1 MTLTINGEFRDFD
14 ADEMPLPELL
24 DSLGLGG
31 KPVVVELDR
40 QALRPADY
48 PHTTVADGAALEIIR
63 IAAGG

>member
-1 MTLTINGEFRDFD
+1 
-14 ADEMPLPELL
+14 MPLPELL
-24 DSLGLGG
+24 DTLGLGG

-48 PHTTVADGAALEIIR
+48 PHTTVTDGAALEIIR